1 MGRWTKLAALF
12 SIIAS
17 VVTIYDVGFRPK
29 NAPSVWS
36 SIAEQLGLAPPMAF
50 VQQPLPM
57 VAECGKAKPATNPP
71 EPFVPVRVAPGREH
85 KEIER
90 LKAGAAVLVLQ
101 ETAGWYLVQ
110 VNQGLNSSTT
120 GWALTKQV
128 DKVACGAAPIP
139 PPAQKKV

>member
-1 MGRWTKLAALF
+1 MSRWTKLAALF

-29 NAPSVWS
+29 NAPSLWS
-36 SIAEQLGLAPPMAF
+36 SVAQQFGLVPPMAF

-57 VAECGKAKPATNPP
+57 VAECGKAKPAGTQ

-90 LKAGAAVLVLQ
+90 LKAGAALLVLQ

-110 VNQGLNSSTT
+110 VNQGLNASTT

-128 DKVACGAAPIP
+128 DKVACGTILHADP
-139 PPAQKKV
+139 PQKKV